1 MALAAASGDASLEL
15 FATPAII
22 AERRADGSI
31 LVRSTTPL
39 EPGARCIGDWLE
51 HWARQAPERQFLI
64 YRSWRRRVARSR
76 R

>member
-31 LVRSTTPL
+31 LVR
-39 EPGARCIGDWLE
+39 
-51 HWARQAPERQFLI
+51 
-64 YRSWRRRVARSR
+64 
-76 R
+76 